1 MVAMLI
7 IFLFNNFLNTLC
19 LHFVVFKNEMAI
31 AEQQKADERMA
42 HLAEE
47 HKVEISYSLYLKY
60 LIQLIG
66 ST

>member
-7 IFLFNNFLNTLC
+7 IFLFNNLLNTLF

-47 HKVEISYSLYLKY
+47 HKV
-60 LIQLIG
+60 
-66 ST
+66 

>member
-31 AEQQKADERMA
+31 VEQQKADERMA

-47 HKVEISYSLYLKY
+47 HKV
-60 LIQLIG
+60 
-66 ST
+66 